1 MTQFKSSLVG
11 LIEILGTKEPWYVR
25 CIKPNEAKEPGEH
38 FSSQPYIKS
47 QISRFSHVK
56 WLSCR
61 RADANATT
69 EFTEPPRL
77 PIGRFDDVLVRHQ
90 VKYLGL
96 MEHLRV
102 RRAGFAYRRKYE
114 IFLQRWAQ
122 KWEWVTVGRKPR
134 VSKYGQYPCFFFS
147 SNRLLVKFWEALSN
161 STSSPKSAGAV
172 QHYVK
177 SRNTFRQ

>member
-1 MTQFKSSLVG
+1 MQQSKNLIIKHCFPPSEPDQKKRPETVNFTTARFFVVFVFLPSRAILLLQVVTQFKSSLVG

-114 IFLQRWAQ
+114 IFLQR
-122 KWEWVTVGRKPR
+122 
-134 VSKYGQYPCFFFS
+134 
-147 SNRLLVKFWEALSN
+147 
-161 STSSPKSAGAV
+161 
-172 QHYVK
+172 
-177 SRNTFRQ
+177 